1 VRSRQGR
8 QAHEPSVRVEVRTAR
23 GRSVRAQALLA
34 DAERGLEH
42 DVGRPRQVYVC
53 AEQLAPDVD
62 AYNDHASGLRIHTSD
77 FPGVVHEV
85 E

>member
-1 VRSRQGR
+1 
-8 QAHEPSVRVEVRTAR
+8 
-23 GRSVRAQALLA
+23 VRAQVLLP

-77 FPGVVHEV
+77 IPGVSAFESTKSSRVLLAWHLSV
-85 E
+85 RSS